1 MRKLIGLIL
10 IFGFAFYMFTI
21 VASIVIPSD
30 SSEKKSVGI
39 DILQNSVRQTGAAN
53 AVTSIVVLYRG
64 FDTLGEVTVLFLS
77 ALGIALLMKG
87 GRSFK
92 HKTEDESFILKT
104 GSHLLFPFMFL
115 FGIYIIA
122 HGHLTPGGGF
132 PGGVIIATGFFIVL
146 MTSDV
151 FKFRDYFLTIIE
163 GFAGLSFIVLGI
175 VGLFTPEKSFLVNFM
190 NKGVFNTVFSAGII
204 PLIYAAIGIKVSS
217 ELSGAVGN
225 LFVSK
230 YGRRSENE

>member
-21 VASIVIPSD
+21 VAAIVIPSD

-92 HKTEDESFILKT
+92 HKTEDESFI
-104 GSHLLFPFMFL
+104 
-115 FGIYIIA
+115 
-122 HGHLTPGGGF
+122 
-132 PGGVIIATGFFIVL
+132 
-146 MTSDV
+146 
-151 FKFRDYFLTIIE
+151 
-163 GFAGLSFIVLGI
+163 
-175 VGLFTPEKSFLVNFM
+175 
-190 NKGVFNTVFSAGII
+190 
-204 PLIYAAIGIKVSS
+204 
-217 ELSGAVGN
+217 
-225 LFVSK
+225 
-230 YGRRSENE
+230 